1 MKCPKCRYISF
12 DYNERCPKCNKDL
25 TAEHKKLNIVAF
37 KHNPPFLLA
46 ALTDDIQ
53 VDLDAISSS
62 DAADI
67 AREDLEMHLDTE
79 ILSETEAGEEI
90 PLDLQDSGDLA
101 DGMTESDESALGS
114 IGGKTQDTVQS
125 GAGSLGEEHLE
136 MHLETETPEEQ
147 TGPISPNHVSSLDPQ
162 EREAESGA
170 EELSPAQ
177 FEEKDKQTVLKQEE
191 APDEDLSLDLRDL
204 VVEVNDSDI
213 SAAESPKGKTQD
225 TLDLGDLS
233 LEESVPE
240 AQAAPE
246 KAPSE
251 SAEIITSEIDKEKLR
266 VSKAQDD
273 AEVELDMEELEEL
286 EDESS

>member
-46 ALTDDIQ
+46 ALTGDIG

-67 AREDLEMHLDTE
+67 SGEDLEMHLDTE

-90 PLDLQDSGDLA
+90 SLDLQDLGDLA

-114 IGGKTQDTVQS
+114 IG
-125 GAGSLGEEHLE
+125 
-136 MHLETETPEEQ
+136 
-147 TGPISPNHVSSLDPQ
+147 
-162 EREAESGA
+162 
-170 EELSPAQ
+170 
-177 FEEKDKQTVLKQEE
+177 
-191 APDEDLSLDLRDL
+191 
-204 VVEVNDSDI
+204 
-213 SAAESPKGKTQD
+213 GKTQD

-273 AEVELDMEELEEL
+273 AEVELDLEELEEL

>member
-46 ALTDDIQ
+46 ALTGDIG

-67 AREDLEMHLDTE
+67 SGEDLEMHLDTE

-90 PLDLQDSGDLA
+90 SLDLEDLA
-101 DGMTESDESALGS
+101 DEMTVSDESALGS

-125 GAGSLGEEHLE
+125 GAGSLGEEQLQ
-136 MHLETETPEEQ
+136 MHLKTETPEEQ
-147 TGPISPNHVSSLDPQ
+147 TGPISPNHVSSFDPLDPQ
-162 EREAESGA
+162 ERETES
-170 EELSPAQ
+170 ESRELSTLQ
-177 FEEKDKQTVLKQEE
+177 FEEKDKETVLKQEE
-191 APDEDLSLDLRDL
+191 APDEDLSLDLGDL
-204 VVEVNDSDI
+204 TDEVSETDT
-213 SAAESPKGKTQD
+213 SAAESLKGKTQD

-246 KAPSE
+246 KSPSD
-251 SAEIITSEIDKEKLR
+251 SAEIVTTEIDRKK
-266 VSKAQDD
+266 
-273 AEVELDMEELEEL
+273 
-286 EDESS
+286 